1 MGEEEEVGL
10 EIKTVA
16 HKDQEAKAKAQA
28 AATEPPTEAPEKAAI
43 SCRASRSCS
52 KKHVVHSFGLG
63 AQ

>member
-28 AATEPPTEAPEKAAI
+28 AATEPPTEAPEKAAKPT
-43 SCRASRSCS
+43 SAALESNP
-52 KKHVVHSFGLG
+52 
-63 AQ
+63 